1 MNIMDKKQVLVVD
14 DEPHIVH
21 LISLSLN
28 KDKYDVIPAY
38 SAREAEYLLESH
50 TPDIVVLDLMM
61 PGMNGYEFCDL
72 LKHNP
77 GTKDTPVLILSAKS
91 QMHDKLEAIEVG
103 ADDYLTK
110 PFDPM
115 ELIRRIKLN
124 LNLVA

>member
-1 MNIMDKKQVLVVD
+1 MDKKQVLVVD

-28 KDKYDVIPAY
+28 KDKYEVIPAY
-38 SAREAEYLLESH
+38 SAREAQYLLEKQ

-61 PGMNGYEFCDL
+61 PGMNGYEFCEL